1 MCERWSSKR
10 RFALLG
16 HADEPPRSAFRKSV
30 GSDIDVLMST
40 GYSSHMRT
48 TLTLDNDVAMAV
60 KNYAH
65 QNDMSF
71 KETVNA
77 LLRKGLR
84 RTIEPVVEGEIF
96 PRSVNLGQE
105 ITQASLSSEI
115 VFDDEVDRYLR
126 VSAHS
131 N

>member
-1 MCERWSSKR
+1 
-10 RFALLG
+10 
-16 HADEPPRSAFRKSV
+16 
-30 GSDIDVLMST
+30 MST
-40 GYSSHMRT
+40 GYSSYMRT
-48 TLTLDNDVAMAV
+48 TLTLDNDVAMAL

-84 RTIEPVVEGEIF
+84 RSVEPVLEGEVV

-105 ITQASLSSEI
+105 IRQSSLSSEMI
-115 VFDDEVDRYLR
+115 LDDEVDRYLR
-126 VSAHS
+126 VSAQANERS
-131 N
+131 

>member
-1 MCERWSSKR
+1 
-10 RFALLG
+10 
-16 HADEPPRSAFRKSV
+16 
-30 GSDIDVLMST
+30 
-40 GYSSHMRT
+40 MRT
-48 TLTLDNDVAMAV
+48 TLTLDNDVAMAL

-84 RTIEPVVEGEIF
+84 RSIEPVLESEVV

-105 ITQASLSSEI
+105 IGQSSLSSEVI
-115 VFDDEVDRYLR
+115 LDDEVDRYLR
-126 VSAHS
+126 VSAQNDQNS
-131 N
+131 

>member
-1 MCERWSSKR
+1 
-10 RFALLG
+10 
-16 HADEPPRSAFRKSV
+16 
-30 GSDIDVLMST
+30 MST
-40 GYSSHMRT
+40 GYSSYMRT
-48 TLTLDNDVAMAV
+48 TLTLDNDVAMAL

-71 KETVNA
+71 KETVNV

-84 RTIEPVVEGEIF
+84 RSIEPVIEGEVV

-105 ITQASLSSEI
+105 IRQSSLSSEV

-126 VSAHS
+126 VSAQNDQS
-131 N
+131 S

>member
-1 MCERWSSKR
+1 
-10 RFALLG
+10 
-16 HADEPPRSAFRKSV
+16 
-30 GSDIDVLMST
+30 MST
-40 GYSSHMRT
+40 GYSSYMRT
-48 TLTLDNDVAMAV
+48 TLTLDNDVAMAL
-60 KNYAH
+60 KNYAY

-84 RTIEPVVEGEIF
+84 RTIEPVVEGDVV
-96 PRSVNLGQE
+96 PQSVNLGQE
-105 ITQASLSSEI
+105 ITQSSLSSEL

-126 VSAHS
+126 VSAQL

>member
-1 MCERWSSKR
+1 
-10 RFALLG
+10 
-16 HADEPPRSAFRKSV
+16 
-30 GSDIDVLMST
+30 
-40 GYSSHMRT
+40 MRT

-65 QNDMSF
+65 QNEMSF

-84 RTIEPVVEGEIF
+84 RTIEPVVEGDVV
-96 PRSVNLGQE
+96 PRSVSLGQE
-105 ITQASLSSEI
+105 LTKSSLSSEL
-115 VFDDEVDRYLR
+115 VLDDEVDRYLR
-126 VSAHS
+126 ISAHS

>member
-1 MCERWSSKR
+1 
-10 RFALLG
+10 
-16 HADEPPRSAFRKSV
+16 
-30 GSDIDVLMST
+30 
-40 GYSSHMRT
+40 MRT

-84 RTIEPVVEGEIF
+84 KTIEPVAEGEVV
-96 PRSVNLGQE
+96 PQSVNLGQE
-105 ITQASLSSEI
+105 ITQSSLSSEI
-115 VFDDEVDRYLR
+115 IFDDEVDRYLR
-126 VSAHS
+126 VSAQS
-131 N
+131 NQSS

>member
-1 MCERWSSKR
+1 
-10 RFALLG
+10 
-16 HADEPPRSAFRKSV
+16 
-30 GSDIDVLMST
+30 
-40 GYSSHMRT
+40 MRT

-84 RTIEPVVEGEIF
+84 RTVEPVVEGEIF

-105 ITQASLSSEI
+105 ITQSSLSSEL

-126 VSAHS
+126 VSAQNDQS
-131 N
+131 S

>member
-1 MCERWSSKR
+1 
-10 RFALLG
+10 
-16 HADEPPRSAFRKSV
+16 
-30 GSDIDVLMST
+30 MST
-40 GYSSHMRT
+40 GYSSRMRT

-60 KNYAH
+60 KHYAH
-65 QNDMSF
+65 QNDLSF

-84 RTIEPVVEGEIF
+84 RAIEPVVEGAVV

-105 ITQASLSSEI
+105 ITQSSLSSEN
-115 VFDDEVDRYLR
+115 VFDDELDRYLR
-126 VSAHS
+126 INAQL

>member
-1 MCERWSSKR
+1 
-10 RFALLG
+10 
-16 HADEPPRSAFRKSV
+16 
-30 GSDIDVLMST
+30 
-40 GYSSHMRT
+40 MRT
-48 TLTLDNDVAMAV
+48 TLTLDNDVAMAL

-71 KETVNA
+71 KETVNV

-84 RTIEPVVEGEIF
+84 RSIEPVIEGEVV

-105 ITQASLSSEI
+105 IRQSSLSSEV

-126 VSAHS
+126 VSAQNDQS
-131 N
+131 S

>member
-1 MCERWSSKR
+1 
-10 RFALLG
+10 
-16 HADEPPRSAFRKSV
+16 
-30 GSDIDVLMST
+30 
-40 GYSSHMRT
+40 MRT
-48 TLTLDNDVAMAV
+48 TLTLDNDVAMAL

-71 KETVNA
+71 KETVNV

-84 RTIEPVVEGEIF
+84 RSVEPVIEAEVV

-105 ITQASLSSEI
+105 IRQSSLSSEV

-126 VSAHS
+126 VSAQNDQS
-131 N
+131 S

>member
-1 MCERWSSKR
+1 
-10 RFALLG
+10 
-16 HADEPPRSAFRKSV
+16 
-30 GSDIDVLMST
+30 
-40 GYSSHMRT
+40 MRT

-84 RTIEPVVEGEIF
+84 KTIEPVAEGEVV
-96 PRSVNLGQE
+96 PQSVNLGQE
-105 ITQASLSSEI
+105 ITQSSLSSEI
-115 VFDDEVDRYLR
+115 IFDDEVDRYLR
-126 VSAHS
+126 VSAQS
-131 N
+131 NKSS

>member
-1 MCERWSSKR
+1 
-10 RFALLG
+10 
-16 HADEPPRSAFRKSV
+16 
-30 GSDIDVLMST
+30 
-40 GYSSHMRT
+40 MRT

-65 QNDMSF
+65 QNDLSF

-96 PRSVNLGQE
+96 PRSVSLGQE
-105 ITQASLSSEI
+105 LTKSSLSSEL
-115 VFDDEVDRYLR
+115 VLDDEVDRYLR